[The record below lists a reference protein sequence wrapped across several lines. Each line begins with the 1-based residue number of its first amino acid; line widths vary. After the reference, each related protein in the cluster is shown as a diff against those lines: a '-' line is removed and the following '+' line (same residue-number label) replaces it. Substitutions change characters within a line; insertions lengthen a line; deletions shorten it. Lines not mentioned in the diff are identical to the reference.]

1 MSYSSNPYI
10 AKARMQARNDVV
22 MGRLTVSEAS
32 RRYGVHRTT
41 IWRWIKKYEE
51 LGIGSNGFL
60 WTEPSIPKHHPNE
73 TKAEVVKEIIDLRL
87 KIGRCAPVIQS
98 YLKRRGISIGISTV
112 GKILRK
118 HKLTRK
124 KKQLKDYRPFPRP
137 VSDSLGSFVE
147 MDTIHIVR
155 SDYRR
160 VYIYTLIDVFS
171 RLAYAEYRRNLSNK
185 ASLEVVLN
193 AQKYFGFKFKVVQT
207 DNGCEFSPTFG
218 YKLNQIKI
226 KLRHSRIRKPND
238 NAHIERFNRTIQ
250 DEGLKGNLND
260 EEILKKK
267 IKKFNEYYNY
277 KRLHLSLNCLTPF
290 EYVAKVSN

>member
-1 MSYSSNPYI
+1 ML
-10 AKARMQARNDVV
+10 AKNDVISK
-22 MGRLTVSEAS
+22 RLKITQAANKYS
-32 RRYGVHRTT
+32 VHRTT
-41 IWRWIKKYEE
+41 IWRWVKRYRNSGKRP
-51 LGIGSNGFL
+51 NTFL
-60 WTEPSIPKHHPNE
+60 WTLPSIPKHHPNE
-73 TKAEVVKEIIDLRL
+73 TSPEIVKEIIDLRS
-87 KIGRCAPVIQS
+87 KIGRCAPVIQG
-98 YLKRRGISIGISTV
+98 YLKRRGINIGISTV

-118 HKLTRK
+118 HKLTRRR
-124 KKQLKDYRPFPRP
+124 KQLKDYKPFPRP

-160 VYIYTLIDVFS
+160 VYVYTLIDVFS

-185 ASLEVVLN
+185 ASFEVVLN

-207 DNGCEFSPTFG
+207 DNGAEFSPTFG
-218 YKLNQIKI
+218 YKLNHLGI

-238 NAHIERFNRTIQ
+238 NAHIERYNRTIQ

-260 EEILKKK
+260 ENNLIYK

>member
-1 MSYSSNPYI
+1 MSYSSNPYL

-22 MGRLTVSEAS
+22 LSRLTVCGAS
-32 RRYGVHRTT
+32 KRYGVHRTT
-41 IWRWIKKYEE
+41 IWRWIKKAKD
-51 LGIGSNGFL
+51 LKINGNSFI

-73 TKAEVVKEIIDLRL
+73 TSPEVVKEIIDLRL

-98 YLKRRGISIGISTV
+98 YLKRRGIKIGISTV
-112 GKILRK
+112 GKILKK
-118 HKLTRK
+118 HKLTRR
-124 KKQLKDYRPFPRP
+124 KKQLKDYKPFPRP

-160 VYIYTLIDVFS
+160 VYVYTLIDVFS

-193 AQKYFGFKFKVVQT
+193 AQKYFGFKFKVIQT
-207 DNGCEFSPTFG
+207 DNGAEFSPTFG
-218 YKLNQIKI
+218 YKLNQTGIR
-226 KLRHSRIRKPND
+226 LRHSRIRKPND
-238 NAHIERFNRTIQ
+238 NAHIERYNRTIQ

-260 EEILKKK
+260 ETNLIHK
-267 IKKFNEYYNY
+267 IKKFNEYYNH